1 MGFWCTLFFRQT
13 YMEYIVVNKNTRMGK
28 DPVKMSETIMSI
40 FFDIN
45 MYMIFFVLFTL
56 IVYTYFLY

>member
-1 MGFWCTLFFRQT
+1 
-13 YMEYIVVNKNTRMGK
+13 MEYIVVNKNTRMGK
-28 DPVKMSETIMSI
+28 DPVEMSETIITIMSI